1 MKYCY
6 LNLIFL
12 VFTCPAYAQSI
23 LQLGLANPET
33 GTLLD
38 LQIPAEHNID
48 YFPGRNWLADHG
60 CSLKC
65 HYQSI
70 VVEDLTLSGNNS
82 GTQQGD
88 FITRYYFSGEGATA
102 TYLGIEAGWR
112 RTDFGSVRESGLVFG
127 SRLGIR
133 YFFNNAVSI
142 DTSISYKFSTGDVFI
157 VDSDMTDNYLYPGIG
172 LRAMF
177 Y

>member
-1 MKYCY
+1 MKYYY

-12 VFTCPAYAQSI
+12 AFTCPVYAQPI

-33 GTLLD
+33 ATLLG
-38 LQIPAEHNID
+38 LQIPA
-48 YFPGRNWLADHG
+48 DHS

-70 VVEDLTLSGNNS
+70 VVEDLSLRGSNS

-88 FITRYYFSGEGATA
+88 FITRYYFSGEGATT

-157 VDSDMTDNYLYPGIG
+157 VDSDRTDNYFYPGIG
-172 LRAMF
+172 LKALF